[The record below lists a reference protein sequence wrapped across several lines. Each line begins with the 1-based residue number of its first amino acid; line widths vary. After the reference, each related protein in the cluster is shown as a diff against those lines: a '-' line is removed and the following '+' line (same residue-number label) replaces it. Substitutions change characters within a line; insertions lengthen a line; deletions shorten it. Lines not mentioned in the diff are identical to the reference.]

1 MKATAIATC
10 IVGILLAI
18 LSRPSAHAAPM
29 FCNTWTSYVTP
40 RVAHAVSD
48 DTYFALFGGS
58 DSSDV
63 TRIRLAVL
71 DGKREYEVEAALT
84 DKVPVRDA
92 DQRTTE
98 AVRYRPVELHFAKPV
113 SIDAVW
119 IESTLDANGQ
129 ESACLA
135 NPAVPAQPAPNRELA
150 KVLADLDSQARHN
163 ATTLEVSTDAGI
175 PYITPENCAKKY
187 VDASAPH
194 PITPTL
200 SRIIWEG
207 IDGRIQTLVRVDLAP
222 TGELLSTSLV
232 RTSGNSWADK
242 ATLDAAKKTIYLP
255 KKVDC
260 IPFAGSYLF
269 RATFDPNE

>member
-1 MKATAIATC
+1 M
-10 IVGILLAI
+10 
-18 LSRPSAHAAPM
+18 
-29 FCNTWTSYVTP
+29 P
-40 RVAHAVSD
+40 R
-48 DTYFALFGGS
+48 
-58 DSSDV
+58 
-63 TRIRLAVL
+63 
-71 DGKREYEVEAALT
+71 
-84 DKVPVRDA
+84 
-92 DQRTTE
+92 
-98 AVRYRPVELHFAKPV
+98 
-113 SIDAVW
+113 
-119 IESTLDANGQ
+119 
-129 ESACLA
+129 
-135 NPAVPAQPAPNRELA
+135 
-150 KVLADLDSQARHN
+150 
-163 ATTLEVSTDAGI
+163 
-175 PYITPENCAKKY
+175 KY